1 MERKTAKMEA
11 MEELHE
17 LTARMLTAMIL
28 PTERV
33 IPAKVDEDTGEVLEK
48 ERKEVVMPSPA
59 ALAVARAFLK
69 DNSVFATDEQ
79 SDAVGDLHASV
90 SSRRGKRLPSAQDA
104 KDALA
109 TLGKDLLQ

>member
-11 MEELHE
+11 MEQLHE

-33 IPAKVDEDTGEVLEK
+33 IPAKLDEDGEVLEP
-48 ERKEVVMPSPA
+48 ERTETVMPSPA

>member
-1 MERKTAKMEA
+1 MERKTASMES
-11 MEELHE
+11 MESLHD
-17 LTARMLTAMIL
+17 LTARMLTAMII

-33 IPAKVDEDTGEVLEK
+33 IPAKMDDDGKVLEP
-48 ERKEVVMPSPA
+48 ERKEMVMPSPA

-69 DNSVFATDEQ
+69 DNSVFATDGQ
-79 SDAVGDLHASV
+79 SDSVGELKASLN
-90 SSRRGKRLPSAQDA
+90 SRRGKRLPSAQDT